1 MFCTLCHFILARF
14 RAKLLTILFKT
25 GTADAKEK
33 SDFMKEIEMMKKVS
47 KTDDELSLFVVNMLG
62 CCTTEEP
69 LLLVLEFI
77 KYGNLLDYLRATKKA
92 LKVSS
97 DFIL

>member
-1 MFCTLCHFILARF
+1 MQ
-14 RAKLLTILFKT
+14 LFFVI

-47 KTDDELSLFVVNMLG
+47 DTDDELSLFVVNMLG
-62 CCTTEEP
+62 CCMAEEP

-77 KYGNLLDYLRATKKA
+77 KYGNLLDYLRATKKT
-92 LKVSS
+92 LKVRS
-97 DFIL
+97 